1 MDGIENQEDMVY
13 KSIYWSEGDKSIIQA
28 QRGRDRG

>member
-1 MDGIENQEDMVY
+1 MDGIEYQKVMVY
-13 KSIYWSEGDKSIIQA
+13 KSVYWSEGDETIMKA